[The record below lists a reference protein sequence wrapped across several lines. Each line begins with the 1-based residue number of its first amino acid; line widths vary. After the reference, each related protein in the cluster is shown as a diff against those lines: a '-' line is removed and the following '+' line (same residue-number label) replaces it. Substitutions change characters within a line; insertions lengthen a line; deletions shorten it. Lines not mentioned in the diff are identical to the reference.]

1 MNNLREIPLITA
13 QYINIFLTN
22 GHPRSLV
29 AKKNIILSFAL
40 KGTSIAISLILVPLT
55 INYVTPTNYG
65 IWLTLSS
72 IVIWLSFFDIGFGNG
87 LRNKL
92 AEALAENNVELARIY
107 VSTTYAILS
116 IVIGIVLI
124 LFIIINSYLNWS
136 KILNSPPEMESE
148 LSILALIIFVFFCLR
163 FIFQLITIVLI
174 AKQESAKASSLDLIA
189 NVLSLVLIYLL
200 TINTSGNLIY
210 LGVVL
215 SLTPAITLLFSSIFL
230 YKSEYKC
237 FAPSFKHIKF
247 IYAKNLM
254 SLGIRFFIIQIAAI
268 ILFNTNNIIIIHLL
282 GSKEVT
288 TYNVAFKLFSITTMI
303 FNIIATPLWSAYT
316 DAYAKN
322 DFDWI
327 QSTMLSMKKIF
338 LMMIF
343 FTGILL
349 ITSPFIFKK
358 WLGDSIQVPFI
369 LSIAMSSYVIV
380 SMWQTIHVF
389 LLNGIGKIKLQ
400 LYLVVFSSFI
410 NIPLAIFLGGKIGLV
425 GIILASTV
433 LFTFMGIVFS
443 IQTKKIINNKASKIW
458 NQ

>member
-369 LSIAMSSYVIV
+369 L
-380 SMWQTIHVF
+380 
-389 LLNGIGKIKLQ
+389 
-400 LYLVVFSSFI
+400 
-410 NIPLAIFLGGKIGLV
+410 
-425 GIILASTV
+425 
-433 LFTFMGIVFS
+433 
-443 IQTKKIINNKASKIW
+443 
-458 NQ
+458 